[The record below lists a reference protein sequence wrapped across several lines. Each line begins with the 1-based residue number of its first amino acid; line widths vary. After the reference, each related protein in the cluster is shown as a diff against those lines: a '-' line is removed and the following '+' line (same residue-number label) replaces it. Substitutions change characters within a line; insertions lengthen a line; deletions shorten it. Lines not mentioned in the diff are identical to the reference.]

1 MGRKIN
7 IFVIYTLADKDIM
20 HHLLRHSDPL
30 NEAFDLSIWHDDPII
45 PGQPWKSYFESRIHH
60 TDIFL
65 LLVSDDFMN
74 SQFIKQIEFKAVIDR
89 HKENKSVVIPII
101 IDNCQWDIDLKLI
114 DYEFNLREL
123 QVLPE
128 EGKPIEDWDSSD
140 HVYNKVT
147 AGIRTIIT
155 PFVENLN
162 QEESNIKIEKEEGN
176 DISEKQVEISF
187 TEEGET
193 DRIAEEPIS
202 SMEEIEDVAEN
213 RLWEE
218 AEAKRRAEVAK
229 RIMKEAEASAK
240 RRVEEDRLWEE
251 AMAKRRAEK
260 EQRIRED
267 EEASVNRKAEEKK
280 RGKEEEETRRNIAEE
295 NRFDETAE
303 AATILRAEQEKIH
316 KEEVEAKRYAEKEN
330 RMKLAAEAKRK
341 AEGTQQGKDTNIKKR
356 VLVVSLTVVLVGVAI
371 WAFSVFNTGSEKP
384 VSTLPKIKTADI
396 KDSIALGKTS
406 IDSLKQV
413 APLAKLVVG
422 DLYDGGIIFV
432 INDSNNTGKIA
443 HLEDAGPMP
452 WQNAAK
458 IHEQLGE
465 GWRLPTFD
473 ELRIMYQVIGQG
485 GTNSG
490 EFADELYWSA
500 TAYDNNQARLI
511 RFRDG
516 NTSYHYNK
524 NVAHRK
530 FKVRAIRDFR
540 R

>member
-147 AGIRTIIT
+147 AGIRMIIT

-162 QEESNIKIEKEEGN
+162 QEESNKKIEKEEGN

>member
-330 RMKLAAEAKRK
+330 RIKLAAEAKRK

>member
-45 PGQPWKSYFESRIHH
+45 TGQPWKSYFESRIHH

-147 AGIRTIIT
+147 AGIRMIIT

-162 QEESNIKIEKEEGN
+162 QEESNKKIEKEEGN